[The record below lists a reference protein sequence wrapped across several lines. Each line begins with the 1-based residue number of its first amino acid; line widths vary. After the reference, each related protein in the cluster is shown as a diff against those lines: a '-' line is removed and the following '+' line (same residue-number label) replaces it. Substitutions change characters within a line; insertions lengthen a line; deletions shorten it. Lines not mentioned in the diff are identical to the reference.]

1 MNEAQINQPGPHR
14 PAPAQAPGANP
25 LLVEVTRGAMVGGAM
40 VESRHRA
47 AIAVADASG
56 GILRH
61 WGDIDRPV
69 YARSSLKPLQA
80 LPLIET
86 GAAEKFALGDAEIA
100 LACASHSGEA
110 RHVETV
116 RAWLSKIGLDES
128 ALECGPQLPYHDET
142 AMRRIAAGESGAAIY
157 NNCSGKHTGFL
168 ATALHKGENTKGY
181 IGLDHPVQQR
191 ILGTLEQMTGLDLGH
206 APRGIDGCGIPVI
219 GMPLGHIAMA
229 MAQLADPDALPDH
242 RAAAARRIVAA
253 MIAEPFM
260 VGGSGRF
267 GTRLMTALGNR
278 AALKGGAEGFYVA
291 ILPQHGLGIAIKCD
305 DGAGRAAEI
314 AMGMTLCHLGVVSDD
329 EQKVLADLLSPP
341 VKNRAGLEV
350 GRVRRAAESPF

>member
-1 MNEAQINQPGPHR
+1 MNEVHPHR
-14 PAPAQAPGANP
+14 SVVAPAPGANP
-25 LLVEVTRGAMVGGAM
+25 LLVEVTRGDA

-47 AIAVADASG
+47 AVAVSDALG
-56 GILRH
+56 RILRQ
-61 WGDIDRPV
+61 WGDIERPV

-86 GAAEKFALGDAEIA
+86 GAAERFALGDAEIA
-100 LACASHSGEA
+100 LACASHSAEE

-116 RAWLSKIGLDES
+116 RAWLAKIGCSES
-128 ALECGPQLPYHDET
+128 DLECGPQPPLHDQA
-142 AMRRIAAGESGAAIY
+142 AMALIAAAESNAAIY

-168 ATALHKGENTKGY
+168 STAVHKGEKTKGY

-191 ILGTLEQMTGLDLGH
+191 ILGTLEQMTGLDLGR
-206 APRGIDGCGIPVI
+206 APKGIDGCGIPVI
-219 GMPLGHIAMA
+219 GMPLGHTAMA
-229 MAQLADPDALPDH
+229 MAKLADPDTLPDG

-267 GTRLMTALGNR
+267 GTRLMMALGNR
-278 AALKGGAEGFYVA
+278 VALKGGAEGFYVA

-314 AMGMTLCHLGVVSDD
+314 AMAMTLCDLGVVTEA
-329 EQKVLADLLSPP
+329 EQKELVDLLSPP
-341 VKNRAGLEV
+341 VMNRAGLEV

>member
-1 MNEAQINQPGPHR
+1 MNEAFPNR
-14 PAPAQAPGANP
+14 PAAPLQAGIDP
-25 LLVEVTRGAMVGGAM
+25 LLVEVTRGNA

-47 AIAVADASG
+47 AVAVSDASG
-56 GILRH
+56 RILRQ
-61 WGDIDRPV
+61 WGDIERPV

-86 GAAEKFALGDAEIA
+86 GAADHFGLGDAEIA
-100 LACASHSGEA
+100 LACASHSAEE

-116 RAWLSKIGLDES
+116 RAWLAKIGLAES
-128 ALECGPQLPYHDET
+128 DLECGPQLPYHEAT
-142 AMRRIAAGESGAAIY
+142 ALRRIVAGDEAAAIY

-168 ATALHKGENTKGY
+168 TTAMHKGEKTAGY
-181 IGLDHPVQQR
+181 IRYEHPVQQR
-191 ILGTLEQMTGLDLGH
+191 ILGMLEQMTGLDLGR

-219 GMPLGHIAMA
+219 GIPLFHTAMA
-229 MAQLADPDALPDH
+229 MARLADPAALPDH

-253 MIAEPFM
+253 MVAEPFL

-278 AALKGGAEGFYVA
+278 AALKGGAEGFYIA

-305 DGAGRAAEI
+305 DGAGRAAE
-314 AMGMTLCHLGVVSDD
+314 V
-329 EQKVLADLLSPP
+329 
-341 VKNRAGLEV
+341 
-350 GRVRRAAESPF
+350 